1 MMNKTAKRIISILL
15 IIIVVSSLYILCNTD
30 KSESVIEKE
39 ERNIEKSDFYK
50 KYANTSW
57 TDKEIMENM
66 SYKDY
71 YNEYKDYNNETWET
85 ITVTLE
91 DWTIIER

>member
-15 IIIVVSSLYILCNTD
+15 IIILALSLYILTDTD
-30 KSESVIEKE
+30 KPESVMGKE
-39 ERNIEKSDFYK
+39 ERNIEKSDFYE
-50 KYANTSW
+50 KYVNTSW
-57 TDKEIMENM
+57 TDKELIENEN
-66 SYKDY
+66 YKDY
-71 YNEYKDYNNETWET
+71 YNEYKDYNNDTWET